1 MKFTIHIIDSF
12 PVSELSTD
20 RTEMMEIWPFCVSIF
35 IILHLPVFCQ
45 VISCYFDESKIIS
58 NAVDN
63 VNNMCYN
70 VFTK

>member
-1 MKFTIHIIDSF
+1 
-12 PVSELSTD
+12 
-20 RTEMMEIWPFCVSIF
+20 MMEIWPFCVSIF

-45 VISCYFDESKIIS
+45 VISCYFEESIIIS
-58 NAVDN
+58 KAVDN